1 MIQKVLYQKPTAQ
14 ILDTCADEILGA
26 SMENKSVVVVED
38 GLDITVSW

>member
-1 MIQKVLYQKPTAQ
+1 MIQKALYQKPMAQ

-26 SMENKSVVVVED
+26 SMENKRVSTGGE